1 MAEVTIRLRHNPRTG
16 EREVVI
22 HYESESD
29 LLPHEHERD
38 HRALAEALVRVGTA
52 AGKKVVALLTD
63 MGAPLGRTVG
73 NAIETREAIEVLH
86 GKGPADLVEE

>member
-22 HYESESD
+22 HYESDSD

-38 HRALAEALVRVGTA
+38 HRALAEALLGQPLA
-52 AGKKVVALLTD
+52 ELL
-63 MGAPLGRTVG
+63 GG
-73 NAIETREAIEVLH
+73 IEVDRVVVERAPQAEAVKPTE
-86 GKGPADLVEE
+86 GTTEGPTPAANRERS

>member
-29 LLPHEHERD
+29 ALPHEHERD
-38 HRALAEALVRVGTA
+38 HRALAEQLLGQPLDALLGAASVDRVVVEKGPPKA
-52 AGKKVVALLTD
+52 AGE
-63 MGAPLGRTVG
+63 R
-73 NAIETREAIEVLH
+73 EREAEAAPVKQ
-86 GKGPADLVEE
+86 GERSRG

>member
-22 HYESESD
+22 HYESDSD

-38 HRALAEALVRVGTA
+38 HRALAEALLGQPLA
-52 AGKKVVALLTD
+52 ELL
-63 MGAPLGRTVG
+63 GG
-73 NAIETREAIEVLH
+73 IEVDRVVVERAPQAEAPVTE
-86 GKGPADLVEE
+86 GPTPTPIRERS

>member
-22 HYESESD
+22 HYESDSD

-38 HRALAEALVRVGTA
+38 HRALAEALLGQPLGELLGGVEVDRVIVERAPKATDTA
-52 AGKKVVALLTD
+52 APD
-63 MGAPLGRTVG
+63 ESAPK
-73 NAIETREAIEVLH
+73 AQRERS
-86 GKGPADLVEE
+86 

>member
-22 HYESESD
+22 HYESDSD

-38 HRALAEALVRVGTA
+38 HRALAEALLGQ
-52 AGKKVVALLTD
+52 
-63 MGAPLGRTVG
+63 PLGELLGGVEVDRVIVERAPKAG
-73 NAIETREAIEVLH
+73 ETTTEERAPAAARERS
-86 GKGPADLVEE
+86 

>member
-22 HYESESD
+22 HYESDSD

-38 HRALAEALVRVGTA
+38 HRALAEALLGQ
-52 AGKKVVALLTD
+52 
-63 MGAPLGRTVG
+63 PLGELLGGIKVDRVIVERAPKAGDVAAPATEER
-73 NAIETREAIEVLH
+73 APAATRERS
-86 GKGPADLVEE
+86 

>member
-29 LLPHEHERD
+29 ALPHEHERD
-38 HRALAEALVRVGTA
+38 HRALAEALLGQPLGDDIENVRVERVSKEAETSDTA
-52 AGKKVVALLTD
+52 PES
-63 MGAPLGRTVG
+63 AP
-73 NAIETREAIEVLH
+73 AREAQKVSQ
-86 GKGPADLVEE
+86 G

>member
-22 HYESESD
+22 HYESDSD

-38 HRALAEALVRVGTA
+38 HRALAEALLGQ
-52 AGKKVVALLTD
+52 
-63 MGAPLGRTVG
+63 PLGELLGGVEVDRVIVER
-73 NAIETREAIEVLH
+73 APKAPAAPAAAEEQAPAAVRERS
-86 GKGPADLVEE
+86 

>member
-22 HYESESD
+22 HYESDSD

-38 HRALAEALVRVGTA
+38 HRALAEQ
-52 AGKKVVALLTD
+52 LL
-63 MGAPLGRTVG
+63 GQPLGELLGGMVVDRVIVERAPKAG
-73 NAIETREAIEVLH
+73 EAA
-86 GKGPADLVEE
+86 KEEEAGATPVAEKVQR

>member
-29 LLPHEHERD
+29 ALPHEHERD
-38 HRALAEALVRVGTA
+38 HRALAEALLGQPLDNLLGGVKVDRVIVERA
-52 AGKKVVALLTD
+52 PKQAEVA
-63 MGAPLGRTVG
+63 
-73 NAIETREAIEVLH
+73 
-86 GKGPADLVEE
+86 VEEPVAAPAAERERG

>member
-29 LLPHEHERD
+29 ALPHEHERD
-38 HRALAEALVRVGTA
+38 HRALAEQLLGQPLD
-52 AGKKVVALLTD
+52 ALL
-63 MGAPLGRTVG
+63 GAASVDRV
-73 NAIETREAIEVLH
+73 IVE
-86 GKGPADLVEE
+86 KGPPKAADAKHEEAEVQRAPQGERGRG